1 MPVQLTTLWRRDETT
16 DEAATRRRTGS
27 PGGRTKLR
35 WTWTT
40 SWTTPAGGPQ
50 TGRRCCGNSVNH
62 SRLLALGL
70 AQCQL
75 CAGLFGGREGGRIV
89 RACLSTTVFIGI
101 REEENGWVPRKK
113 NTGCCCCNAN
123 EQIRCLFS
131 PLCLSAKASF
141 GGQQAAH
148 ERRTVQARAMQFTRQ
163 HAMIHQLVAAASLHL
178 TLVLALSYPHASSAL
193 RIIGVVFVD
202 GESRSRSRLAEQAGE
217 NKTKKIFG

>member
-75 CAGLFGGREGGRIV
+75 CAGLFGGREGGRMV

-101 REEENGWVPRKK
+101 QEEENSWVPREKK
-113 NTGCCCCNAN
+113 HRVLLLIVVATPMSKSAA
-123 EQIRCLFS
+123 FF
-131 PLCLSAKASF
+131 PLSLHAKASF

-148 ERRTVQARAMQFTRQ
+148 
-163 HAMIHQLVAAASLHL
+163 
-178 TLVLALSYPHASSAL
+178 
-193 RIIGVVFVD
+193 
-202 GESRSRSRLAEQAGE
+202 
-217 NKTKKIFG
+217 

>member
-1 MPVQLTTLWRRDETT
+1 MPVQLTRTRASSTLHCGDETT
-16 DEAATRRRTGS
+16 DGAATRRRTGC

-40 SWTTPAGGPQ
+40 SWTTPGGPQ

-75 CAGLFGGREGGRIV
+75 CAGLFGGREGGRMV

-101 REEENGWVPRKK
+101 QEEENSWVPREKK
-113 NTGCCCCNAN
+113 HRVLLLIVVATPMSKSAA
-123 EQIRCLFS
+123 FF
-131 PLCLSAKASF
+131 PLSLHAKASF

-148 ERRTVQARAMQFTRQ
+148 
-163 HAMIHQLVAAASLHL
+163 
-178 TLVLALSYPHASSAL
+178 
-193 RIIGVVFVD
+193 
-202 GESRSRSRLAEQAGE
+202 
-217 NKTKKIFG
+217 

>member
-1 MPVQLTTLWRRDETT
+1 
-16 DEAATRRRTGS
+16 
-27 PGGRTKLR
+27 
-35 WTWTT
+35 
-40 SWTTPAGGPQ
+40 
-50 TGRRCCGNSVNH
+50 
-62 SRLLALGL
+62 
-70 AQCQL
+70 
-75 CAGLFGGREGGRIV
+75 
-89 RACLSTTVFIGI
+89 LSTTVFIGI
-101 REEENGWVPRKK
+101 REEENGWVPRGKK
-113 NTGCCCCNAN
+113 TPVVVVDCCCNAN
-123 EQIRCLFS
+123 EQSRCLFFPLS
-131 PLCLSAKASF
+131 LSLYLCLSAKASF